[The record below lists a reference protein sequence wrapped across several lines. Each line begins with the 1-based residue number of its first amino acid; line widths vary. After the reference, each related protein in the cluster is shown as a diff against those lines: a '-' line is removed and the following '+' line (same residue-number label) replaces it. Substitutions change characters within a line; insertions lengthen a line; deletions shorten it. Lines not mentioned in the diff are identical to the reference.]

1 MQRLEEN
8 RDVEQR
14 KREALGGSSQQSNS
28 KKNNPSSGYQ
38 LFHLIFV
45 ALLSLLIGAIFQ
57 SMQAVHKENGGVK
70 TGDEIW

>member
-28 KKNNPSSGYQ
+28 KKTKPSSGYQ

-70 TGDEIW
+70 TGDEI

>member
-28 KKNNPSSGYQ
+28 KKTKPGSGYQ

>member
-28 KKNNPSSGYQ
+28 KKNKTSSGYQ

-57 SMQAVHKENGGVK
+57 SMQAVQKENGGVK
-70 TGDEIW
+70 TGDEI

>member
-28 KKNNPSSGYQ
+28 KNKPSSGYQ

-70 TGDEIW
+70 TGDEI

>member
-28 KKNNPSSGYQ
+28 KKTKPTSGYQ

-70 TGDEIW
+70 TGDEI

>member
-14 KREALGGSSQQSNS
+14 KREALGGSLQQSNS
-28 KKNNPSSGYQ
+28 KKTKPSSGYQ

-70 TGDEIW
+70 TGDEI